1 MRSAPIHT
9 AVGDATPPGSLPT
22 PTPTPER
29 RVGPRRAAPLR
40 VVLVYSVLTTALLV
54 SVAWAPTVGV
64 AGISP
69 TDVWSTILA
78 HLHLGTSPLDTIE
91 DGIVWH
97 LRLPRVLVAVLVGA
111 GLALCGAVLQAL
123 TRNALADPY
132 LLGLS
137 SGASM
142 GAVAVLVLQVAVA
155 LPVAAFGGGL
165 LALVTTLTLAGS
177 RGRANPSR
185 TILAGVAVSAAF
197 GAVTSLVIFWS
208 AKGDSYREILNW
220 LLGSLSGTDWPGVA
234 LAAATFALVGMP
246 LLLTG
251 RALDAFAFGEVAAAS
266 LGVHVERTRWLL
278 LGATALLTS
287 ALVAVSGAIG
297 FVGLV
302 LPHAARLLVGSRHGA
317 LLPLTALLG
326 GLLLLWSDTAAR
338 FLFDPL
344 ELPVGIITAV
354 LGAPVFALLLARS
367 GQGQ

>member
-1 MRSAPIHT
+1 MRSVSIRQAAGDATHPGSPPAPAPKRRAGRRRSAP
-9 AVGDATPPGSLPT
+9 A
-22 PTPTPER
+22 
-29 RVGPRRAAPLR
+29 RVF
-40 VVLVYSVLTTALLV
+40 LVYAVLTMALLI

-78 HLHLGTSPLDTIE
+78 HLHLDTSPLDTIE

-142 GAVAVLVLQVAVA
+142 GAVAVLVLQVAVP

-177 RGRANPSR
+177 RGRTNPSR

-251 RALDAFAFGEVAAAS
+251 RTLDAFAFGEVSAAS

-302 LPHAARLLVGSRHGA
+302 LPHAARLLVGSRHSA

-338 FLFDPL
+338 LLFDPL

-367 GQGQ
+367 GEGR